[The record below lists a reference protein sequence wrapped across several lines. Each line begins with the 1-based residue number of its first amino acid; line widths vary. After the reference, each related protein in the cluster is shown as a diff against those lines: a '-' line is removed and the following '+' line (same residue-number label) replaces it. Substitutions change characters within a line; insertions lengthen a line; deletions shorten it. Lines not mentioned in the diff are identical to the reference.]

1 MQEMLHKELQ
11 TVWTKL
17 LDEEKQR
24 RCLEEELVKLKK
36 LVSENS
42 DVYNDVSNCR
52 PMVLERW
59 LLLSHFMSAFCVSV
73 VHFIVWQAKRS
84 YIKDSCEEVASALV
98 RPMSFIKSSQSKEA
112 ISGRR
117 ATIAKIFEEGKYISI
132 SCIWIIYFQ
141 QISYYIL

>member
-24 RCLEEELVKLKK
+24 KCLEEELVKLKK

-42 DVYNDVSNCR
+42 DVNNDVSNCR

-59 LLLSHFMSAFCVSV
+59 LLLSHFMSAFCL
-73 VHFIVWQAKRS
+73 
-84 YIKDSCEEVASALV
+84 CC
-98 RPMSFIKSSQSKEA
+98 SFHCLA
-112 ISGRR
+112 G
-117 ATIAKIFEEGKYISI
+117 
-132 SCIWIIYFQ
+132 
-141 QISYYIL
+141 